1 MSGLLKMKILKTSN
15 DSPDDEVINEAIDVL
30 ADGGVV
36 LYPTDTVYGLGANIF
51 NNKAVR
57 RVFKIKQRNLLKPLS
72 ILVSNTDAI
81 DLVAKIS
88 IHQKNTIERYLPGPY
103 TFILNKTPIVPRVI
117 TSGLT
122 HVGVRVPENEI
133 SCRLA
138 SLFPIT
144 TTSANLSNE
153 DVLSTPEEILDQLG
167 CDVDLVIDVGPLDSN
182 NASTIVDLT
191 TPQPTFL
198 RR

>member
-1 MSGLLKMKILKTSN
+1 MKILKTSN
-15 DSPDDEVINEAIDVL
+15 SSPDEKVINEAIDVL
-30 ADGGVV
+30 ADDGVII
-36 LYPTDTVYGLGANIF
+36 YPTDTVYGLGANIF

-81 DLVAKIS
+81 DVVAKIS
-88 IHQKNTIERYLPGPY
+88 RYQKDTLDKYLPGPY
-103 TFILNKTPIVPRVI
+103 TFILNKTPVVPRVV

-133 SCRLA
+133 ACKLA
-138 SLFPIT
+138 KIFPIT
-144 TTSANLSNE
+144 TTSANLSDE
-153 DVLSTPEEILDQLG
+153 EVLSTPDEILEQLG
-167 CDVDLVIDVGPLDSN
+167 CDVDLVIDVGPLESK
-182 NASTIVDLT
+182 NASTIIDLT
-191 TPQPTFL
+191 APQPIFI